1 MKIISSRLVFVALS
15 LLSAQAYAQ
24 ELPPLT
30 YSFFDGECDRQ
41 IVKLVKGPGLKLVFT
56 TTSDDMPL
64 LTDAGN
70 KGASLSNNVNFSK
83 EGIDG
88 WDMFMSINSA
98 KYTYKN
104 TSSKLENL
112 WLKRKSNRDN
122 APVTSAFYLSG
133 EKCLVSTVPMKIPSR

>member
-1 MKIISSRLVFVALS
+1 MKFFSSSLVFVTLF
-15 LLSAQAYAQ
+15 LLSSQAYAQ
-24 ELPPLT
+24 ELSSLT
-30 YSFFDGECDRQ
+30 YRFFDGECDRQ

-56 TTSDDMPL
+56 TNDDMPV
-64 LTDAGN
+64 LTDAGY
-70 KGASLSNNVNFSK
+70 KGASLSNDVEFTK
-83 EGIDG
+83 EGNAG
-88 WDMFMSINSA
+88 WDMFMSTNPA

-104 TSSKLENL
+104 TSSTLENL